1 MFSLMDLRWM
11 SLFAALGLVTAVSAI
26 APSPVDAQATG
37 AAGATTPTASQEP
50 IAVDQAWQ
58 HASAKYDEARTSILK
73 EVDRKGHEGPFRPDW
88 ESLQKYEVPEWYKD
102 AKFGIFIHWGVY
114 SVPAFGNEWYP
125 RNMYRPESDEYK
137 HHIATYGP
145 VDKFGYKD
153 FVPMFK
159 AEHFDPA
166 AWARLFKEA
175 GAQYVVPVAEHHD
188 GFAMYGSGL
197 SVWTAAKMGPHRD
210 VIGELAKAVRA
221 EGLHFGAS
229 SHRVEHN
236 FFLGVGRRIP
246 SDINDPNFAAFYGPA
261 HNWLEAKQGTPLAN
275 DFTFV
280 SSAWTAD
287 WLARSSEIVEKY
299 HPDIMYFD
307 WWIGQASVRADLARF
322 AAFYYNTSSK
332 YGDHVGVINY
342 KDYAI
347 QERSAVLDLERGQLG
362 DIRPLYWQTDTSVSN
377 KSWGYI
383 KDDTFK
389 TPEFVVQQ
397 LIDIVS
403 KNGNLLLNIGPRSD
417 GTIPEEVQSVLRD
430 VGAWLK
436 VNGEAIYGT
445 RPWKIY
451 GEGPTKVAAGS
462 FHDTDTAGYT
472 PQDFRFTTKGK
483 TLYAIE
489 LGWPSGGEAVI
500 RSLGSGSING
510 PKIASIVL
518 LGSDVKLS
526 FQQQPDALR
535 IHLPPQASGKYA
547 YAFRITFEGAT
558 P

>member
-1 MFSLMDLRWM
+1 MFSPMAAGLRRWLIAAW
-11 SLFAALGLVTAVSAI
+11 SLCGVLTFAGSWALAQSAATSNPTA
-26 APSPVDAQATG
+26 PTDAQD
-37 AAGATTPTASQEP
+37 PKQIDE
-50 IAVDQAWQ
+50 AWQ
-58 HASAKYDEARTSILK
+58 KASAKYDRAREAIL
-73 EVDRKGHEGPFRPDW
+73 EQVQRAGHEGPFRPDW
-88 ESLQKYEVPEWYKD
+88 ESLEKYEVPEWYKD

-137 HHIATYGP
+137 HHIATYAP

-159 AEHFDPA
+159 AERFDPS

-188 GFAMYGSGL
+188 GFAMYDSGL
-197 SVWTAAKMGPHRD
+197 SDWTAAKMGPHRD

-236 FFLGVGRRIP
+236 FFLGVGRRIA
-246 SDINDPNFAAFYGPA
+246 SDINDPEYAAFYGPA
-261 HNWLEAKQGTPLAN
+261 HAWMEAKQGTPLSN

-280 SSAWTAD
+280 SAAWTAD

-307 WWIGQASVRADLARF
+307 WWIGQPSVRADLARF
-322 AAFYYNTSSK
+322 AAFYYNTSLK
-332 YGDHVGVINY
+332 YGGHLGVINY

-347 QERSAVLDLERGQLG
+347 QEHSAVLDLERGQLG

-383 KDDTFK
+383 RDDTFK
-389 TPEFVVQQ
+389 TPQFVVQQ

-417 GTIPEEVQSVLRD
+417 GTIPEEVQAVLRD

-445 RPWKIY
+445 RPWKMY

-472 PQDFRFTTKGK
+472 PEDFRFTRKENTI
-483 TLYAIE
+483 YAIE
-489 LGWPSGGEAVI
+489 LGWPVRGQAVI
-500 RSLGSGSING
+500 HSLGSSAMSSQKIGSV
-510 PKIASIVL
+510 VL
-518 LGSDVKLS
+518 LGSGAKLA
-526 FQQQPDALR
+526 FQQQADGLR
-535 IHLPPQASGKYA
+535 IQLPTQAPGKYA
-547 YAFRITFEGAT
+547 YAFRILLDGVAR
-558 P
+558 